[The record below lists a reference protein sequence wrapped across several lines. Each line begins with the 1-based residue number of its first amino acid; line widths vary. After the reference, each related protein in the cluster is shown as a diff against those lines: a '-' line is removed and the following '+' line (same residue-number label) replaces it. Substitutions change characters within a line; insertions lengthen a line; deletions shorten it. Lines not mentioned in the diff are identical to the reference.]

1 MRYNLLLYTFTY
13 RRFYLDHS
21 MYIFPNHVAIKL
33 MGHSILII
41 LFRINF
47 HCPNYGVYIIFTHK
61 CLISEKGL
69 TICKIIK
76 SLKIYKQIC
85 KFHTLEQFKYLHTWK
100 IGELNEKVI
109 WSFYKVNLENY
120 KRKSGP
126 YKLIREL
133 NKITCQGTSSSLL
146 QLAKVSKLKIRIQFF
161 TILGGCAGYSKTKP
175 NYALIIYNFKLQY
188 KMTMYE
194 LFRKWG
200 CWLWYFLVWI
210 VALLVSS
217 SLFIPWN
224 PVIFESCFIWP
235 FKHICNIF
243 VICFQH

>member
-1 MRYNLLLYTFTY
+1 MPSLFSQGDSCLEQPLVPGQSRRLGHCGSIGKHHKVAGGMRYNLLLYTFTY

-85 KFHTLEQFKYLHTWK
+85 KFHTLEQFKYLHT
-100 IGELNEKVI
+100 
-109 WSFYKVNLENY
+109 
-120 KRKSGP
+120 
-126 YKLIREL
+126 
-133 NKITCQGTSSSLL
+133 
-146 QLAKVSKLKIRIQFF
+146 
-161 TILGGCAGYSKTKP
+161 
-175 NYALIIYNFKLQY
+175 
-188 KMTMYE
+188 
-194 LFRKWG
+194 
-200 CWLWYFLVWI
+200 
-210 VALLVSS
+210 
-217 SLFIPWN
+217 
-224 PVIFESCFIWP
+224 
-235 FKHICNIF
+235 
-243 VICFQH
+243 